1 MTSRTLDPDEVAL
14 TIDTAPSGLII
25 NLDGTPSATPLAVDT
40 LIGYEHV
47 IAAPNA
53 GAGNQVYVFDAWS
66 DGGDQA
72 HTIRV
77 PALPT
82 SFVATYT
89 ASVLEPDQDQDGDGL
104 LNGFEILFGFDP
116 FDPSDAALDSDG
128 DSLTNLEEQA
138 LGTDPTQAD
147 PDGDGLTDAQELAIG
162 TDPNDPDSD
171 ADTFSDGEEVAA
183 GTDPLD
189 SMSFPDES
197 DPSLLVWYTFASDGA
212 GVVNDASG
220 NGNDASCTPGGT
232 CPTFSAGDGRPPG
245 ADDFAGNGNYVEFPN
260 ESSFDFTTQFSV
272 SLWMKSSNSG
282 NPWAQL
288 IGKGDSAWGIE
299 RQMSSNK
306 LSFTTFAP
314 FPDNM
319 VGSTNVFDGQWH
331 HIVAVYDGSQKQL
344 YVDGAVD
351 AQEPYSST
359 VSTNNL
365 KVRLGFNSE
374 YTVGQYDGLL
384 DDIRVFNRGLSQAEV
399 TQILNE
405 FIP

>member
-1 MTSRTLDPDEVAL
+1 MERYRTRPSPGKSFSARADSTRSVLSLNGVRAGSFSVPVTGLGITGTLRYEIRVTAVDSDGISAMTSRTLDPDEVAL
-14 TIDTAPSGLII
+14 TIDTAPRGLII

-89 ASVLEPDQDQDGDGL
+89 ASALEPDQDQDGDGL

-245 ADDFAGNGNYVEFPN
+245 AYDFAGNGNYVEFPN

-272 SLWMKSSNSG
+272 SLWMKL
-282 NPWAQL
+282 QL
-288 IGKGDSAWGIE
+288 RQSVGPAHRKG
-299 RQMSSNK
+299 
-306 LSFTTFAP
+306 
-314 FPDNM
+314 
-319 VGSTNVFDGQWH
+319 
-331 HIVAVYDGSQKQL
+331 
-344 YVDGAVD
+344 
-351 AQEPYSST
+351 
-359 VSTNNL
+359 
-365 KVRLGFNSE
+365 RLGLGDRASDVVE
-374 YTVGQYDGLL
+374 QAVLHYVRTVPRQHGRFDERVRRAVAPHRGGL
-384 DDIRVFNRGLSQAEV
+384 
-399 TQILNE
+399 
-405 FIP
+405 